1 MKHWKRDI
9 LLILVL
15 LILAAVLWIAL
26 RPGDV
31 GSYAVVSIHGK
42 EYGRYPLDKDLCIP
56 IGEDEY
62 NVLCITGGEVYI
74 SDANCGD
81 YTCIRTGKISRE
93 GEQII
98 CLPHQLI
105 ITITGS
111 LESEIDA
118 STN

>member
-9 LLILVL
+9 LLILAL
-15 LILAAVLWIAL
+15 LLTAAALGFAL
-26 RPGDV
+26 RPGEV
-31 GSYAVVSIHGK
+31 GSYAIVTIHGE
-42 EYGRYPLDKDLCIP
+42 EYGRYPLDTDLCIP
-56 IGEDEY
+56 IGEDAY
-62 NVLCITGGEVYI
+62 NVLCISGGEVYI

-81 YTCIRTGKISRE
+81 HTCVRTGKISRE

-105 ITITGS
+105 VTVTGGA
-111 LESEIDA
+111 ESEIDA